1 MLVHML
7 SIERFFLRL
16 SLQVAGSYGVLLT
29 EFRMMFSQLLFLLAL
44 LRRIWVFG
52 LNSSG
57 VLFEVFYR

>member
-16 SLQVAGSYGVLLT
+16 SLQVTGSYGVLLT

-44 LRRIWVFG
+44 LRRIWLFG

-57 VLFEVFYR
+57 VLVEVCYC